1 MKSKLYRPAGQQTY
15 YLAFTDF
22 SGIHHRLALLSD
34 KNASESLAEIVKRL
48 VRSKATGTGDQTA
61 RDMQQLPDRIS
72 RRLIAWGVVD
82 GQAAG
87 MGKPLVEHL
96 HDYKQGMISKGNTAD
111 YAELTHNRAKTVLI
125 EKCKFAYI
133 SDIKASSVS
142 NIIAELQHEKTKIPL
157 SLQSQNF
164 YLKACQQFIHWMV
177 RDRRTSDNPLQ
188 HLTGKN
194 VKLDRRHDRRALSA
208 DELRRLFEATA
219 AAPARWSM
227 AGNERVMLY
236 QLAAETGL
244 RANEIRSLKVSAF
257 DLPGHTIT
265 LKAGYSKHRRE
276 DTITLRPS
284 MVDAL
289 AAFLRNKLPTA
300 RAFHVPSASQV
311 VKMFRAD
318 LADAKISYIVD
329 AKYADFH
336 ALRHSTGSLLV
347 ASGVH
352 PKIVQ
357 TIMRH
362 STIELTM
369 NKYSHIF
376 AGAESDA
383 LAKLPDF
390 SLPSE
395 QSQKQVKTG
404 TEDATA
410 ENFLPKVCQKSAK
423 SDVNGVTVAYNGLQS
438 TASHNAEKPAL
449 ECNKPHSC
457 DKKRKAAV
465 GFEPTDNG
473 FANRRL
479 RPLGY
484 AAKTKTNRK

>member
-1 MKSKLYRPAGQQTY
+1 MKTSKLFRPTGQQTN

-34 KNASESLAEIVKRL
+34 KTASESLAEIVKRL
-48 VRSKATGTGDQTA
+48 VRTKAVGMDDQTA

-72 RRLIAWGVVD
+72 RRLIAWGVVG

-87 MGKPLVEHL
+87 MGKPLAEHL
-96 HDYKQGMISKGNTAD
+96 KDYKQGMLDKGNTAD
-111 YAELTHNRAKTVLI
+111 YAELTHNRAKTVLVD
-125 EKCKFAYI
+125 KCKFTYI
-133 SDIKASSVS
+133 ADIKASSVA
-142 NIIAELQHEKTKIPL
+142 NIIAGLRHEKTKIPL

-177 RDRRTSDNPLQ
+177 HDRRTSDDPLR
-188 HLTGKN
+188 HLKGKN

-219 AAPARWSM
+219 AAPFRWGM
-227 AGNERVMLY
+227 AGTERVLLY

-244 RANEIRSLKVSAF
+244 RANEIRSLKVSSF
-257 DLPGHTIT
+257 DLLGHTIA
-265 LKAGYSKHRRE
+265 LKAGYSKRRRE

-289 AAFLRNKLPTA
+289 VGLLRGKLPTA
-300 RAFHVPSASQV
+300 RAFHVPSTSQV
-311 VKMFRAD
+311 VKMLRAD
-318 LADAKISYIVD
+318 LADAKIEYCVD
-329 AKYADFH
+329 GLYADFH

-347 ASGVH
+347 ASGAH

-357 TIMRH
+357 SIMRH

-390 SLPSE
+390 SVPSE

-404 TEDATA
+404 TDGVSA
-410 ENFLPKVCQKSAK
+410 ENSLPKICQKSAK
-423 SDVNGVTVAYNGLQS
+423 SDVNCLTFAYNGLQS
-438 TASHNAEKPAL
+438 TSLQNAEKPVL
-449 ECNKPHSC
+449 ECNKPHFS
-457 DKKRKAAV
+457 DENERRRW
-465 GFEPTDNG
+465 ESNPRNNG
-473 FANRRL
+473 FANR
-479 RPLGY
+479 
-484 AAKTKTNRK
+484 